1 MRAEYRQ
8 VVLPSK
14 TSEVQYT
21 TMAGSAMSPTQR
33 SDTDRQRRRSLDGV
47 WRDNFLWS
55 ATKITEFPRN
65 AQMDRKMFSTIRHT
79 SWCCIPSANS
89 GAQYRSRGLLSV
101 VCFSRPVKF
110 AVIVI
115 FLLCEGALWR
125 SFSAFLQSHRG
136 SLFWLWRLQIR
147 ILSREL
153 SFMAAEFDWRRVHMR
168 QAGAL
173 EPDSQYL
180 VIRCKFAAWQFRN
193 LS

>member
-1 MRAEYRQ
+1 MWLMRSEYRQ
-8 VVLPSK
+8 VAFALKS
-14 TSEVQYT
+14 SEVQYT

-33 SDTDRQRRRSLDGV
+33 SDADRQRRRSLDGV

-55 ATKITEFPRN
+55 ATRMIEFPRN

-79 SWCCIPSANS
+79 SGCCIPSANS

-115 FLLCEGALWR
+115 FLLCEDALWR

-136 SLFWLWRLQIR
+136 SSFWLWRLQMG

-153 SFMAAEFDWRRVHMR
+153 SFMTREFNWRRIHMR
-168 QAGAL
+168 QAGASK
-173 EPDSQYL
+173 PDSQYL
-180 VIRCKFAAWQFRN
+180 VVRCKFAAW
-193 LS
+193 